1 MPIGAA
7 VVAEAG
13 ALYAVYMEKKQVY
26 VRSFQN
32 ERDAFARIVALQD
45 DVFLEFENA
54 LKSLVFQYSTTN
66 YENRFVAG
74 ASAELLVKCLLELAF
89 INVDAV
95 GGEEPGIDLASKD
108 LRISVK
114 VQFGKLTDVRIRN
127 IMGGTKL
134 TSSSTE
140 GEWTEATVMVL
151 PGIGLVY
158 GDPESQGL
166 TSGLF
171 WSTDALILKK
181 SAILDHVKSHPELV
195 RKLAV
200 PENDKIVRKV
210 ASYIV
215 VADLLADSRF
225 PLLQKAFA
233 RRDRFDSRIGRIRE
247 LESLRSSGAI
257 DQEEYDLL
265 RIEALQK

>member
-1 MPIGAA
+1 
-7 VVAEAG
+7 
-13 ALYAVYMEKKQVY
+13 
-26 VRSFQN
+26 
-32 ERDAFARIVALQD
+32 
-45 DVFLEFENA
+45 
-54 LKSLVFQYSTTN
+54 
-66 YENRFVAG
+66 
-74 ASAELLVKCLLELAF
+74 
-89 INVDAV
+89 
-95 GGEEPGIDLASKD
+95 
-108 LRISVK
+108 
-114 VQFGKLTDVRIRN
+114 
-127 IMGGTKL
+127 MGGTKL

-158 GDPESQGL
+158 GDPESQDL